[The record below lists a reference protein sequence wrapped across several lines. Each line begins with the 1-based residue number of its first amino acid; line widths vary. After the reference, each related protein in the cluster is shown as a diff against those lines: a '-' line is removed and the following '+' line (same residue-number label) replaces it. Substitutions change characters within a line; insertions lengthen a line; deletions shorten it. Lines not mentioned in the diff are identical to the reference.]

1 MRDISIS
8 TIQRI
13 TEHIIVNNTDEHF
26 SNKMF
31 KSNVLYY
38 YIIDLGVKV
47 IEIFLTIK
55 YWIKDR
61 MVRKR

>member
-1 MRDISIS
+1 MILIKQLIEMMLTE
-8 TIQRI
+8 TIVTALAI
-13 TEHIIVNNTDEHF
+13 TAGA
-26 SNKMF
+26 
-31 KSNVLYY
+31 
-38 YIIDLGVKV
+38 YICVKV